1 MDLGLTGRAALVT
14 GGRSG
19 IGAAVVS
26 RLAAEGCD
34 VAIVDRIVDD
44 VTRSV
49 AADVEEAGRRAIS
62 LESDVRDPAAA
73 RDAVRQA
80 AGAFDRLDIVV
91 CCAGIARDAVSWKMS
106 DEQWDEV
113 IDVNLTGT
121 FHYNR
126 AAAERFRHGSW
137 GRIVNIASI
146 NGMRGKFGQANYAAS
161 KGGVIALT
169 KAMARE
175 LGRYGVTV
183 NAIAPGFVRTEM
195 TVGLPPAVLARA
207 EEEAVVGRLGEPED
221 CADAVAYLCSE
232 RASYVTGSV
241 LRVDGGQYI

>member
-1 MDLGLTGRAALVT
+1 MDLGLSGRAALVT

-19 IGAAVVS
+19 IGAAVAT
-26 RLAAEGCD
+26 RLAVEGCD
-34 VAIVDRIVDD
+34 VAIVDRVDD
-44 VTRSV
+44 EVSARVT
-49 AADVEEAGRRAIS
+49 AAVEETGRRAVAIA
-62 LESDVRDPAAA
+62 SDVRDADAA
-73 RDAVRQA
+73 RAAVEDAAERF
-80 AGAFDRLDIVV
+80 GRLDVVV
-91 CCAGIARDAVSWKMS
+91 CCAGIVRDAVSWKMT

-126 AAAERFRHGSW
+126 AAAGRFRSGSW
-137 GRIVNIASI
+137 GRIVNVASI

-169 KAMARE
+169 KTMARE

-195 TVGLPPAVLARA
+195 TRGLPPDVLARA

-221 CADAVAYLCSE
+221 CADVVAFLCSE
-232 RASYVTGSV
+232 RAGYVTGSV
-241 LRVDGGQYI
+241 IRVDGGQYI

>member
-1 MDLGLTGRAALVT
+1 M
-14 GGRSG
+14 
-19 IGAAVVS
+19 
-26 RLAAEGCD
+26 
-34 VAIVDRIVDD
+34 
-44 VTRSV
+44 
-49 AADVEEAGRRAIS
+49 
-62 LESDVRDPAAA
+62 
-73 RDAVRQA
+73 
-80 AGAFDRLDIVV
+80 
-91 CCAGIARDAVSWKMS
+91 
-106 DEQWDEV
+106 
-113 IDVNLTGT
+113 
-121 FHYNR
+121 
-126 AAAERFRHGSW
+126 
-137 GRIVNIASI
+137 NIASI